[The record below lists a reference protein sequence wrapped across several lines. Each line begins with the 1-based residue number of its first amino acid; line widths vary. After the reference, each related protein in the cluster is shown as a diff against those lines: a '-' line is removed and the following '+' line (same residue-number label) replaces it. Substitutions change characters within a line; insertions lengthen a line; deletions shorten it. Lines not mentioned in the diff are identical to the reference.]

1 MAQSSRPLSP
11 HLSVYRWQI
20 TMTLSIL
27 QRVTGVGLFFGTV
40 LICWF
45 LVAAALGQGAYD
57 TYLSIAGSWF
67 GKLVYFMFLWAVLL
81 HLLNGLRYML
91 FDFIIGTESAARF
104 ALSWAAMI
112 GALVLAVI
120 IFALGV
126 F

>member
-27 QRVTGVGLFFGTV
+27 QRVTGIGLYFGAL

-45 LVAAALGQGAYD
+45 LVAAVLGPEAYD
-57 TYLSIAGSWF
+57 TYLFVAGSWF
-67 GKLVYFMFLWAVLL
+67 GKLVYFVFLWAVLL
-81 HLLNGLRYML
+81 HFLNGLRYML
-91 FDFIIGTESAARF
+91 FDFLVGTDSAARF
-104 ALSWAAMI
+104 ALSWVAMI